1 MTFKEC
7 CEKVG
12 GNYDDIVKRF
22 EKESTAKRFVA
33 KFLSDTT
40 VDDLD
45 LGIKN
50 RSAKDAFFA
59 AHTLKGICINLGFD
73 ELYRICSEIT
83 ESLREKQ
90 NADCDFDE
98 CTRLLIQAK
107 EKYDIVIDSIK
118 RLDD

>member
-40 VDDLD
+40 FDDLD

-50 RSAKDAFFA
+50 KSAKDEFFA
-59 AHTLKGICINLGFD
+59 AHTLKGICVNLGFD
-73 ELYRICSEIT
+73 DLYRICFEIT
-83 ESLREKQ
+83 EMLRETQ
-90 NADCDFDE
+90 DADCDFDE
-98 CTRLLIQAK
+98 CTRLLTQAK